1 MTSSGSDPKAIHEV
15 TDKLELPLGV
25 VLERALEALA
35 ARLK

>member
-1 MTSSGSDPKAIHEV
+1 VQRIGELADRLEV
-15 TDKLELPLGV
+15 PLGV